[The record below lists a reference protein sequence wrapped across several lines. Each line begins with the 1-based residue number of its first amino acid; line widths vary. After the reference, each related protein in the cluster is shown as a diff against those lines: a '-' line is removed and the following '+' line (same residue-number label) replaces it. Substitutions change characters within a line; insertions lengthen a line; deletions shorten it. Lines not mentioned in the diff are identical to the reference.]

1 MTISEDDSIT
11 ETFNDFFVDIGS
23 KLASEIDTQRLNE
36 NNADSDTGN
45 NIPHLYNADSDT
57 NNNPHLNT
65 LFKFRAIIEQEI
77 ITDLSNLKVSK
88 SAGLD
93 TIPARVLR
101 MSANCIKKGNFC

>member
-23 KLASEIDTQRLNE
+23 KLASEIDTQRLN
-36 NNADSDTGN
+36 GN
-45 NIPHLYNADSDT
+45 NADSDT

-65 LFKFRAIIEQEI
+65 LFKLRAIIEQEV

-101 MSANCIKKGNFC
+101 MSANINAPSITWISSIFH